1 MLLVDGIHMLV
12 NVIIVDPIQLYF
24 ISRATLFRG
33 VVATW
38 RFIKKKDFI
47 EIGILKTCFSLLP
60 LMFLGVYI
68 NKPANVFIVVL
79 TWHE

>member
-1 MLLVDGIHMLV
+1 MLLVDGIHMLA
-12 NVIIVDPIQLYF
+12 NVIIVDPIRVYLV
-24 ISRATLFRG
+24 SHVTLFHG

-38 RFIKKKDFI
+38 RFIKRKDFI
-47 EIGILKTCFSLLP
+47 EIRILKTCFSLLP

-68 NKPANVFIVVL
+68 NKLTNVFIVVL